1 MSSLDPKI
9 LRKEAIT
16 STPIADVWSVWTT
29 IDGIISFLAPKANI
43 KLEVQ
48 GPYEIL
54 FDPESPLGFKGTEGC
69 RILGFD
75 PMKTMSVEWKAP
87 PQFPN
92 VRRQKT
98 RVDIHFERV
107 EALTKVT
114 WRECNKDSL
123 PAPLTGESP
132 MFQPGL
138 DNASPESAITSPSKR
153 TSIAFAGT
161 LETRVSPSASFIQNG
176 MRSHDDPIMS
186 DDIYMPGATT
196 VGLVCKEGAILGS
209 ERRYA
214 YGTFVMSKVAKKVFK
229 ITDKIGVGCAGIIG
243 DMQVLSREALAYM
256 SIFEY
261 ERGRAGT
268 VKNTAKLMANLLSAR
283 RFMPYLAQTIIAGVD
298 NSVPSLFV
306 MDPIGSVLEDK
317 FAAVGTG
324 AEVAM
329 GVLESEYREG
339 LSVDEARPLILRAI
353 RSALARDISS
363 GDGVDL
369 LVITESGI
377 KEESHKLVKEKNE

>member
-1 MSSLDPKI
+1 
-9 LRKEAIT
+9 
-16 STPIADVWSVWTT
+16 
-29 IDGIISFLAPKANI
+29 
-43 KLEVQ
+43 
-48 GPYEIL
+48 
-54 FDPESPLGFKGTEGC
+54 
-69 RILGFD
+69 
-75 PMKTMSVEWKAP
+75 
-87 PQFPN
+87 
-92 VRRQKT
+92 
-98 RVDIHFERV
+98 
-107 EALTKVT
+107 
-114 WRECNKDSL
+114 
-123 PAPLTGESP
+123 
-132 MFQPGL
+132 
-138 DNASPESAITSPSKR
+138 
-153 TSIAFAGT
+153 
-161 LETRVSPSASFIQNG
+161 
-176 MRSHDDPIMS
+176 MS

-229 ITDKIGVGCAGIIG
+229 ITDNIGVGCAGIIG

-256 SIFEY
+256 SIFQY

-268 VKNTAKLMANLLSAR
+268 VKNAAKLMANLLSAR
-283 RFMPYLAQTIIAGVD
+283 RFSPYLAQTIIAGVD

-317 FAAVGTG
+317 FAAIGTG

-369 LVITESGI
+369 LVITEGGI
-377 KEESHKLVKEKNE
+377 KEESHTLAKTKSE